1 MVSRC
6 SCSRSILLVTL
17 GAVVTL
23 GCLTGRPDDRLLRRH
38 VQQQQRLRRLV
49 HLQPVD
55 PASHRRGLRV
65 ALDAGIVFGVLVV
78 AAGLL
83 ALV

>member
-1 MVSRC
+1 VLEAL
-6 SCSRSILLVTL
+6 LLVTL
-17 GAVVTL
+17 GVVVTL
-23 GCLTGRPDDRLLRRH
+23 GCLAGRSDDRLLRRH
-38 VQQQQRLRRLV
+38 VQQQQRLRKMA

-65 ALDAGIVFGVLVV
+65 ALNAGIVFGVLVV